1 MRFYRVKRD
10 KSISEAYSIQGSGVP
25 HFNMSLATFSTLLNG
40 FYLFHILSHLNYCV
54 DVLLLQYVYFIWEA
68 RQSAS
73 DSEQQH
79 LLKTVTKW
87 RQRALSCCRKCL
99 QACSNWRCD
108 VRNVN
113 EHTCTH
119 TNKNKREECILD
131 TCESYYIICMY
142 VELYVSRNACSS
154 KRESA
159 CCHCQA
165 TTIQDSNQVANACLA
180 SLMML

>member
-1 MRFYRVKRD
+1 MKRD

-54 DVLLLQYVYFIWEA
+54 DVLLLQYVFFVWEA

-119 TNKNKREECILD
+119 TYTHTNKNKREECILD
-131 TCESYYIICMY
+131 TCESYYMYVCRIIC
-142 VELYVSRNACSS
+142 
-154 KRESA
+154 K
-159 CCHCQA
+159 
-165 TTIQDSNQVANACLA
+165 
-180 SLMML
+180 

>member
-1 MRFYRVKRD
+1 
-10 KSISEAYSIQGSGVP
+10 
-25 HFNMSLATFSTLLNG
+25 MSLATFSTLLNG

-54 DVLLLQYVYFIWEA
+54 DVLLLQYVFFVWEA

-119 TNKNKREECILD
+119 THTHILIKIKEKSAYQ
-131 TCESYYIICMY
+131 TPVNLIICMY

-165 TTIQDSNQVANACLA
+165 TTTIQDSNQVANACLA